1 MKRRTKVILTIVVLA
16 GVGATALKAA
26 NSAGHDKKD
35 ASGIPVTR
43 GTIVDKALAVG
54 TIQPRVEISVKSQT
68 GGVVRRRFAEE
79 GDYVRAGAPLLEIK
93 PSPTPLELA
102 DAQRQVSLA
111 DLQVENAKR
120 DLDRQKTLAGQKLTS
135 EQALQD
141 AQQKYQEA
149 VVSQQAAHEQYTLMK
164 DGRLSGTDTTVAT
177 VVRSPIDGFILQEL
191 VEVGDPVVPMSNY
204 QEGTVLLRMA
214 EMKNLIF
221 RGTVDEID
229 VGRLKEGMQAHVKI
243 GALPNTDVEGKLTK
257 ISLKA
262 DTVNGATVFP
272 VEIDLTNVHGATLRA
287 GYSANA
293 DIVVDRRDSVL
304 MIPERVVT
312 FSGDSASVQIRQ
324 SDGTAKTRVIKTG
337 LSDAIN
343 VQVLSGLTEGDTVL
357 EKPVKE
363 IH

>member
-1 MKRRTKVILTIVVLA
+1 MKRRTKIILGLVVA
-16 GVGATALKAA
+16 AAAGATALKAA
-26 NSAGHDKKD
+26 SSAGDHKKGD
-35 ASGIPVTR
+35 AIVTVTR
-43 GTIVDKALAVG
+43 GTIIDKALAVG

-68 GGVVRRRFAEE
+68 GGVVRRRFADE
-79 GDYVRAGAPLLEIK
+79 GDYVHAGDPLLEIK

-120 DLDRQKTLAGQKLTS
+120 DLDRQQTLIQQKLAS
-135 EQALQD
+135 EQAFQD

-149 VVSQQAAHEQYTLMK
+149 LVQQQAAHEQLTLMK
-164 DGRLSGTDTTVAT
+164 DGRLSSADSSVAT
-177 VVRSPIDGFILQEL
+177 VVRSPINGFILQKL
-191 VEVGDPVVPMSNY
+191 VEVGDPVVPMSTY

-229 VGRLKEGMQAHVKI
+229 VGRLHEGMPVQVKI
-243 GALPNTDVEGKLTK
+243 GALPEAKIEGKLTK

-262 DTVNGATVFP
+262 DTVNSATVFP
-272 VEIDLTNVHGATLRA
+272 VEITLTDLHGATLRA

-293 DIVVDRRDSVL
+293 DIIIDRRDSVL

-312 FSGDSASVQIRQ
+312 FNGDTASVRVRTA
-324 SDGTAKTRVIKTG
+324 DGTPKERVIKTG
-337 LSDAIN
+337 LSDAMN
-343 VQVLSGLTEGDTVL
+343 VQVLSGLADGDTVL

>member
-1 MKRRTKVILTIVVLA
+1 MKRRTKIIVTIVFLA
-16 GVGATALKAA
+16 GAGATALKAA
-26 NSAGHDKKD
+26 SSSGHDKKD
-35 ASGIPVTR
+35 ASVVTVTR

-79 GDYVRAGAPLLEIK
+79 GDYVHAGAPLLEIK
-93 PSPTPLELA
+93 PNPTPLELA

-111 DLQVENAKR
+111 DLQVSNAKR
-120 DLDRQKTLAGQKLTS
+120 ELDRQQTLLDQKLTS
-135 EQALQD
+135 EATFQD

-149 VVSQQAAHEQYTLMK
+149 LVSQQAAHEQYTLMK
-164 DGRLSGTDTTVAT
+164 DGRLSSGDSAVAT

-191 VEVGDPVVPMSNY
+191 VEVGDPVVPMSTY
-204 QEGTVLLRMA
+204 QEGTVLVRMA

-229 VGRLKEGMQAHVKI
+229 VGRLHEGMPVQVKI
-243 GALPNTDVEGKLTK
+243 GALPDAKVEGQLTK

-272 VEIDLTNVHGATLRA
+272 VEVDLTGIHGATLRA

-293 DIVVDRRDSVL
+293 DIIVDRRDSVL

-312 FSGDSASVQIRQ
+312 FSGDTASVELRQ
-324 SDGTAKTRVIKTG
+324 GDGTPTTRIIKTG
-337 LSDAIN
+337 LSDALN
-343 VQVLSGLTEGDTVL
+343 VQVMSGLAEGDTVL